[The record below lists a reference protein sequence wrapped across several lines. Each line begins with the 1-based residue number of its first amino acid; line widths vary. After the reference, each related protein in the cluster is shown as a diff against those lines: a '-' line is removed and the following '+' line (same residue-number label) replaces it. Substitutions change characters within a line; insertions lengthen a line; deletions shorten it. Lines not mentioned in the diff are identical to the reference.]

1 MKRVEPN
8 NKFIKLCLCLE
19 APSQLNRFALHV
31 FLRPTNSRICT
42 RDHHQLIKYSQ
53 FHLRHCCVRFT
64 LVQFSAVLTN
74 GYSRISTVIFIF
86 PVQKAIIEL
95 LCSSRFFLSFV
106 ASGAM
111 KIYYFSGEGGTVG
124 SIRFNVIMTLK
135 KLQCLACLLHI
146 SIVCYIFHYRRLTG
160 FTSKSLTYSLL
171 DKAHA
176 TI

>member
-19 APSQLNRFALHV
+19 ASSQLNRFALHA

-135 KLQCLACLLHI
+135 KTTMFNLSAAHFDRVLYL
-146 SIVCYIFHYRRLTG
+146 
-160 FTSKSLTYSLL
+160 SLSTVDRIHQQIIL
-171 DKAHA
+171 
-176 TI
+176 